1 VPIAAAAIAP
11 EPTQPVAAS
20 TPASAAP
27 NPAPSPEAQA
37 DALLLIRAMITAA
50 FIDGQ
55 IDPDE
60 RARIMSRLSAA
71 GLSADEQSALAREFE
86 APQPP
91 FALVGQIRS
100 PQIAEQFYLVS
111 ILAAGTE
118 SESERS
124 YLKGLPA
131 MLGMRSDD
139 VARLHQSVGIPQIA

>member
-1 VPIAAAAIAP
+1 
-11 EPTQPVAAS
+11 
-20 TPASAAP
+20 
-27 NPAPSPEAQA
+27 
-37 DALLLIRAMITAA
+37 LLLIRAMITAA

-60 RARIMSRLSAA
+60 RARIMNRLAAA

-111 ILAAGTE
+111 VLAAGTE
-118 SESERS
+118 TDAERS

-131 MLGMRSDD
+131 MLGIRPDD
-139 VARLHQSVGIPQIA
+139 VARLHQTVGIAPIA